1 VEKVNAKE
9 IDLSAITSGTSN
21 RGAKER
27 GWIFN
32 LDFFKNIKKQDP
44 RAFSRK
50 PKGFFEDSS
59 DSQREMKYRKT
70 DIVKGGQERRS
81 YL

>member
-1 VEKVNAKE
+1 VEKVNGKK

-32 LDFFKNIKKQDP
+32 PEFFKNVKKQDLTPQRTHP
-44 RAFSRK
+44 RGDF
-50 PKGFFEDSS
+50 
-59 DSQREMKYRKT
+59 
-70 DIVKGGQERRS
+70 
-81 YL
+81 